1 MKSLPAGADN
11 HHHLVQPNPGW
22 GRGVING
29 VIRTVVTESHFSFFT
44 ETFVELYFLSAAFIG
59 K

>member
-11 HHHLVQPNPGW
+11 HHLVQPNPGW

-29 VIRTVVTESHFSFFT
+29 VIRTVVTESQFPFFT
-44 ETFVELYFLSAAFIG
+44 ETFVKLYSLSAAFIG